1 MEGRESRQRR
11 HEGDGGATALLV
23 VDMLN
28 PYEHPEADR
37 LAERVEDALP
47 GVLTLLRRARESE
60 TQIVYV
66 NDNYGDWSADRTEL
80 ARRALDGPNPDLV
93 EPVLPPD
100 SASFVTKAR
109 HTIFYETPL
118 DYLLR
123 SQGIQR
129 VALVGQVTEQCIL
142 YSALDA
148 YVRHYEV
155 VVARDAV
162 AHIDSDLAE
171 AALQMMRRNMRAGVV
186 TADTLFAPASRED

>member
-1 MEGRESRQRR
+1 M
-11 HEGDGGATALLV
+11 ATALIV
-23 VDMLN
+23 IDMLN
-28 PYEHPEADR
+28 RYEH
-37 LAERVEDALP
+37 EDAQLLSESVRAVLP
-47 GVLTLLRRARESE
+47 RMAGVLEQA
-60 TQIVYV
+60 QHHDVPIVYV